1 MPKFWDEYHLPVTLD
16 DALELLARYDG
27 RARVVG
33 GGTDLFLDLKEEFY
47 AGARP
52 HYAALIDVT
61 RIAGANEI
69 REQDGW
75 IVIGCAVTHTQVVA
89 SPLIRARAT
98 ALAEASGVVA
108 GAQIRNAGTVVGNVA
123 HALPAADSAVALAVL
138 GAEAQIARAN
148 LPNQPNVPN
157 VPNSPL
163 ATRRSPLV
171 WQPIASLYLGPGK
184 SAVDST
190 REIISAIRFRPTG
203 ANEGSAFARIMRPQ
217 GIALPILG
225 MAARL
230 KLAIRNSQFAIE
242 DAAISAGPVAPT
254 LFRATRTEEF
264 LRGKV
269 LDESTLEQAARIL
282 LSEAQPRTSA
292 HRATREY
299 RIELLPMMLR
309 DVLTRAAERAKSVQ
323 SSRFEVQS

>member
-1 MPKFWDEYHLPVTLD
+1 MPKFWDEYHLPATLD

-27 RARVVG
+27 RARVIG
-33 GGTDLFLDLKEEFY
+33 GGTDLLLDLKEEHY
-47 AGARP
+47 SGARP

-69 REQDGW
+69 REDDGW

-89 SPLIRARAT
+89 SPRIKARAT
-98 ALAEASGVVA
+98 ALREASGVVA
-108 GAQIRNAGTVVGNVA
+108 GAQVRNMGTVVGNVA

-138 GAEAQIARAN
+138 GAEVQVVRHPSSAVGQH
-148 LPNQPNVPN
+148 
-157 VPNSPL
+157 
-163 ATRRSPLV
+163 

-190 REIISAIRFRPTG
+190 REIIGAIRFRPTG
-203 ANEGSAFARIMRPQ
+203 AHEGSAFARVMRPQ

-225 MAARL
+225 MAARV
-230 KLAIRNSQFAIE
+230 KLQITNCKLQIV

-269 LDESTLEQAARIL
+269 LDDATLNEAARVL

-299 RIELLPMMLR
+299 RIELLPMMLHE
-309 DVLTRAAERAKSVQ
+309 VLTRAVKRAKGAK
-323 SSRFEVQS
+323 

>member
-1 MPKFWDEYHLPVTLD
+1 MPKFWDEYHLPTTLD
-16 DALELLARYDG
+16 DALALLARYDG

-47 AGARP
+47 TGARP

-123 HALPAADSAVALAVL
+123 HALPAADSALALAIFD
-138 GAEAQIARAN
+138 AEVQVVN
-148 LPNQPNVPN
+148 C
-157 VPNSPL
+157 
-163 ATRRSPLV
+163 RSSV
-171 WQPIASLYLGPGK
+171 SGQEWQPIASLYQGPGK

-190 REIISAIRFRPTG
+190 REIITAIRFRPTG
-203 ANEGSAFARIMRPQ
+203 VNEGSAFTRIMRPQ

-225 MAARL
+225 MAARIQS
-230 KLAIRNSQFAIE
+230 AIRNTQYTIE
-242 DAAISAGPVAPT
+242 SVAISAGPVAPT

-264 LRGKV
+264 LRGKA
-269 LDESTLEQAARIL
+269 LDEATLEHAARVL

-299 RIELLPMMLR
+299 RIELLPTMLR
-309 DVLTRAAERAKSVQ
+309 DVLTRATQRANEHKPMSQ
-323 SSRFEVQS
+323 

>member
-1 MPKFWDEYHLPVTLD
+1 MPKFWDEYHIPATLD
-16 DALELLARYDG
+16 DALGLLARYDG
-27 RARVVG
+27 RARVIG
-33 GGTDLFLDLKEEFY
+33 GGTDLLLDLKEEHY
-47 AGARP
+47 SGARP

-69 REQDGW
+69 REDADAGW
-75 IVIGCAVTHTQVVA
+75 IVIGCAVTHAQVVA
-89 SPLIRARAT
+89 SSLVQARAT
-98 ALAEASGVVA
+98 ALHEASGVVA
-108 GAQIRNAGTVVGNVA
+108 GAQIRNMGTVVGNVA

-138 GAEAQIARAN
+138 GAEVQVRSK
-148 LPNQPNVPN
+148 QSTV
-157 VPNSPL
+157 NSEQW
-163 ATRRSPLV
+163 R
-171 WQPIASLYLGPGK
+171 PIASLYLGPGK

-225 MAARL
+225 MAARV
-230 KLAIRNSQFAIE
+230 KLAIRNSQFAI
-242 DAAISAGPVAPT
+242 DDVAISAGPVAPT
-254 LFRATRTEEF
+254 LFRAARTEEF

-269 LDESTLEQAARIL
+269 LDDATLEQAARVL

-299 RIELLPMMLR
+299 RVELLPTMLR
-309 DVLTRAAERAKSVQ
+309 EVMTRAVKRAK
-323 SSRFEVQS
+323 

>member
-1 MPKFWDEYHLPVTLD
+1 MPKFWDEYHLPATLD

-27 RARVVG
+27 RARVIG
-33 GGTDLFLDLKEEFY
+33 GGTDLLLDLKEEHY
-47 AGARP
+47 LGERP

-69 REQDGW
+69 REDGGW
-75 IVIGCAVTHTQVVA
+75 IVIGCAVTHAQVVA
-89 SPLIRARAT
+89 SPPIQARAT
-98 ALAEASGVVA
+98 ALFEASGVVA
-108 GAQIRNAGTVVGNVA
+108 GAQIRNMGTVVGNVA

-138 GAEAQIARAN
+138 GAEVQVVRH
-148 LPNQPNVPN
+148 P
-157 VPNSPL
+157 S
-163 ATRRSPLV
+163 LV
-171 WQPIASLYLGPGK
+171 VGQHWQPIASLYLGPGK

-225 MAARL
+225 IAARV
-230 KLAIRNSQFAIE
+230 KYATRNTQYAI
-242 DAAISAGPVAPT
+242 DDVAISAGPVAPT

-269 LDESTLEQAARIL
+269 LDDATLDEAARVL

-299 RIELLPMMLR
+299 RAELLPTMLR
-309 DVLTRAAERAKSVQ
+309 EVLTRVAARAKTVQ
-323 SSRFEVQS
+323 SSALNLEL